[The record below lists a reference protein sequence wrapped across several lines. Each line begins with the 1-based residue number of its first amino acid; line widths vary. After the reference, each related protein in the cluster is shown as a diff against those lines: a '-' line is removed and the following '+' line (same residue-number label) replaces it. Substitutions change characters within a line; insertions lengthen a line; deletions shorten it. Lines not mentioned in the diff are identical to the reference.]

1 VSELR
6 IEKRR
11 VDAVLMLATGSRV
24 GGCFFVAESSST
36 HAPERV
42 ADLLNGETGF
52 FPFALN
58 ADAGANTVLYNR
70 AHLVLVTLKEE
81 GTAEVTLDPDYD
93 VAATRRVRMVLS
105 TGAVVEGVVRIYR
118 PAGRD
123 RLSDYG
129 RSAEGFRYVETAS
142 ATVIVN
148 LSHIVELRETTEA

>member
-1 VSELR
+1 MVR
-6 IEKRR
+6 
-11 VDAVLMLATGSRV
+11 
-24 GGCFFVAESSST
+24 
-36 HAPERV
+36 
-42 ADLLNGETGF
+42 
-52 FPFALN
+52 
-58 ADAGANTVLYNR
+58 
-70 AHLVLVTLKEE
+70 
-81 GTAEVTLDPDYD
+81 GTAEVTLDPGYD

-129 RSAEGFRYVETAS
+129 RSPEAFRYVETAN